1 MLYGPWQITLLGAL
15 TARNESHSIT
25 RFRTRQTATLL
36 ACLTYSPKRAQSRE
50 DLADRLWPE
59 ATHEVSRTNLRVAL
73 SSLRRQLEPPGVP
86 AGTVLVADRNSI
98 CLRSGSFTTDV
109 AAFQSALRPPACEE
123 LPLMRAERLSRA
135 VALYSGELLPGVYD
149 DWVLGEREGLAA
161 QHRRALEQL
170 LEVRE
175 AVGDEQGARE
185 CAEWLIAADPHEER
199 GYLAL
204 IRLAVQAGEPALALR
219 EFDRME
225 RVLKRELGLTPSEA
239 ALEAIASARAA
250 HPSPCPLSGDASTP
264 VLPSAPPVVPET
276 PTAQAPMTQATTTQA
291 STTQAPTLLRA
302 LPPAWTRFF
311 GREMEQEALLG
322 FLADGRTHLVTLTG
336 PGGAGKTR
344 LATEVA
350 RHLAETFPGP
360 VCFVPLADVLSAPL
374 LLEAIAASLRL
385 TRIGTVLPLDQI
397 VEALTGSSAL
407 LLLDNLEQ
415 IADGAAPILQS
426 LLTRLPDLFCL
437 VTSRRPLHLPGERVL
452 PLPPLPTPLHAE
464 TPERL
469 LAYAGVQLF
478 VDRAQAVRPDF
489 QVTPR
494 NADAVSALCDRL
506 EGLPL
511 ALELAAAWTGVLTPA
526 QALARLDE
534 RFSLLV
540 SRRPD
545 QVKRHRTMHA
555 AIAWSFDLLPADLRG
570 FWTRLSVFRGGWT
583 SEAAEAVC
591 AQPGT
596 LEALQ
601 RLRERS
607 LILAEEV
614 DGGASMRFRM
624 LESLREFAC
633 EQPEEQESTETR
645 QRHAAF
651 FLDLVEAK
659 HLQTQGVEAKA
670 GLDAVEAERANI
682 LTALEWYDHPD
693 QDPELGLRV
702 AGALWRFWSIR
713 GPLAEGQWWLNRTLA
728 RTPDAETEV
737 AARAWNGLAVLFRV
751 QGDMTQ
757 AKETNQRTLGLWRR
771 IGDARGIAASLNNL
785 GGTLMVM
792 GDFEAAQP
800 LLEESLSLWRA
811 LDKPLAVAQLLQN
824 LGFLACEHGDP
835 VAATALCQESLA
847 LFQSQGD
854 QMGLL
859 QVQSILASAAI
870 RQKEFRQARCLALE
884 SMRLSMELG
893 HAQGVINSFEVLAEA
908 ACGSGEA
915 WRPAVLLGAAE
926 ALALSLGMTV
936 DRTEQ
941 DCFERIFAEMRGR
954 ETEAAIQAA
963 YEHGRT
969 LTQEEAIVLALEKS
983 GNPHSAQ

>member
-15 TARNESHSIT
+15 VARNESLSIT
-25 RFRTRQTATLL
+25 RFRTRQTAMLL
-36 ACLTYSPKRAQSRE
+36 ACLAYSPKRPQSRE
-50 DLADRLWPE
+50 ELADRLWPE
-59 ATHEVSRTNLRVAL
+59 ATPETSRTKLRVAL

-86 AGTVLVADRNSI
+86 TGSVLVADRNSI

-109 AAFQSALRPPACEE
+109 AAFQSALHPPPYEE

-135 VALYSGELLPGVYD
+135 VALYGGELLPGVYD

-161 QHRRALEQL
+161 QYRRALEQL
-170 LEVRE
+170 LEARE
-175 AVGDEQGARE
+175 AAGDEQSARE
-185 CAEWLIAADPHEER
+185 WAECLIAADPHEEK

-204 IRLAVQAGEPALALR
+204 MRLAVRAGEPALALR

-225 RVLKRELGLTPSEA
+225 RVLKRELDLTPSDE
-239 ALEAIASARAA
+239 ALEAVASARASRPVPPPPPGQA
-250 HPSPCPLSGDASTP
+250 AASVPPPLLPDTP
-264 VLPSAPPVVPET
+264 APQVPTPLRVLPPI
-276 PTAQAPMTQATTTQA
+276 
-291 STTQAPTLLRA
+291 
-302 LPPAWTRFF
+302 WTRFF
-311 GREMEQEALLG
+311 GREAEQEMLLG
-322 FLADGRTHLVTLTG
+322 FLADGRTPLVTLTG

-360 VCFVPLADVLSAPL
+360 VCFVPLADVVSAPL
-374 LLEAIAASLRL
+374 LLEAIMASLRL
-385 TRIGTVLPLDQI
+385 TRIGAVLPLDQI
-397 VEALTGSSAL
+397 VEALTGASAL

-415 IADGAAPILQS
+415 IAGGAAPILQS
-426 LLTRLPDLFCL
+426 LLARLPHLRCL

-494 NADAVSALCDRL
+494 NADAVGALCGRL

-555 AIAWSFDLLPADLRG
+555 AIAWSFDLLPADLRS

-583 SEAAEAVC
+583 CEAAEAVC

-607 LILAEEV
+607 LILAEDV

-633 EQPEEQESTETR
+633 EQLEEHEAAETR
-645 QRHAAF
+645 PRHAAF

-659 HLQTQGVEAKA
+659 HLQSQGAEAKTS
-670 GLDAVEAERANI
+670 LDAVEAERANI
-682 LTALEWYDHPD
+682 LAALEWYDHLD
-693 QDPELGLRV
+693 QEPELGLRV

-728 RTPDAETEV
+728 RTPDVETEIV
-737 AARAWNGLAVLFRV
+737 ARAWNGLAVLFRE
-751 QGDMTQ
+751 QGDMTK
-757 AKETNQRTLGLWRR
+757 AKETNHRALGLWRR

-792 GDFEAAQP
+792 GDFQAAQP
-800 LLEESLSLWRA
+800 LLEESLSLWRT

-824 LGFLACEHGDP
+824 LGYLACERGDP
-835 VAATALCQESLA
+835 VAATALCRESLA

-854 QMGLL
+854 QMGLS

-884 SMRLSMELG
+884 SMRLSVELG
-893 HAQGVINSFEVLAEA
+893 HAQGVINSLEVLAEA

-915 WRPAVLLGAAE
+915 WRPIVLLGAAE
-926 ALALSLGMTV
+926 ALALSLGMRI
-936 DRTEQ
+936 DLSEQ
-941 DCFERIFAEMRGR
+941 ESFERVFTEMRGR
-954 ETEAAIQAA
+954 EAEAAIQAA

-969 LTQEEAIVLALEKS
+969 LTQEEAIALALEEA
-983 GNPHSAQ
+983 GNPQSAQ